1 MGVKTHT
8 LSAFE
13 KRLAKYFQSIV
24 LPSDKVSG
32 SKFGTARANRLST
45 VNDNFTTSIGLF
57 THGEGKKGKTN
68 NNGNNKKAR
77 DGKRGED
84 LTRKTD
90 PEGTGVPARLQAGFN
105 PRRCRPGRQG
115 SGSGTPAPP
124 DRCSDPRGRA
134 ALRSPPRPGPAGH
147 FQPGQP
153 AAPRGGGASA
163 ALGGAA
169 APRRAG
175 NEGLTAAGAGRG
187 AEPNGLRGRRP
198 PPPTPATTTIGRP
211 AHAGRAAPL
220 PCGAG

>member
-1 MGVKTHT
+1 MKTHT

-134 ALRSPPRPGPAGH
+134 ALRSPPRPGRGPPAISNRVSRRL
-147 FQPGQP
+147 P
-153 AAPRGGGASA
+153 AEAGRARPWAARRPRGG
-163 ALGGAA
+163 
-169 APRRAG
+169 
-175 NEGLTAAGAGRG
+175 
-187 AEPNGLRGRRP
+187 
-198 PPPTPATTTIGRP
+198 PATRG
-211 AHAGRAAPL
+211 
-220 PCGAG
+220 